1 MNGKSEDKTSRNGAI
16 LPPVITRRAGIRA
29 PSTASPA
36 TPIVPPFVAGKKS
49 APVELPVE
57 VKPPIEAT
65 VQQEAN
71 EEMPWDSISDEGVVE
86 PVFQA
91 DTDAVLEALTE
102 QADAAKR
109 EEFPLDAF
117 IVPEEAHRVP
127 NGMEGKPV
135 TAAPETTPLSS
146 LAERLEKLSHKLRIE
161 DTDEVIRRLA
171 SGDRLD
177 ALLGG
182 LVAGYLAGSSDHKA

>member
-1 MNGKSEDKTSRNGAI
+1 MDGNSEDKTSRNGAI
-16 LPPVITRRAGIRA
+16 LPPVVTRRTGSRVPSISGRSA
-29 PSTASPA
+29 PIA
-36 TPIVPPFVAGKKS
+36 PPFVAGKKS
-49 APVELPVE
+49 TPVELPVE
-57 VKPPIEAT
+57 VQPPFEAT
-65 VQQEAN
+65 VQQETN
-71 EEMPWDSISDEGVVE
+71 EEMAWDSISDEGVVE

-91 DTDAVLEALTE
+91 DTDAVLEELTE
-102 QADAAKR
+102 QAAAAQR

-117 IVPEEAHRVP
+117 IVPEQAHRVP

-146 LAERLEKLSHKLRIE
+146 LAERLEKLSHKLRVE

-182 LVAGYLAGSSDHKA
+182 LVAGYLAGSSDHQG

>member
-1 MNGKSEDKTSRNGAI
+1 MNGNGEDKTSRKGAI
-16 LPPVITRRAGIRA
+16 LPPVITRRSGFRL
-29 PSTASPA
+29 PSNTGPISPIA
-36 TPIVPPFVAGKKS
+36 PPFVAGKKS

-71 EEMPWDSISDEGVVE
+71 EEMPWDSISEEGVVE

-91 DTDAVLEALTE
+91 DTDAVLEELTE
-102 QADAAKR
+102 QAAAAKR

-117 IVPEEAHRVP
+117 IVPEQAHRVP
-127 NGMEGKPV
+127 NGMEGTPV
-135 TAAPETTPLSS
+135 TATPETTPLSS

-182 LVAGYLAGSSDHKA
+182 LVAGFLAGSSEHKG